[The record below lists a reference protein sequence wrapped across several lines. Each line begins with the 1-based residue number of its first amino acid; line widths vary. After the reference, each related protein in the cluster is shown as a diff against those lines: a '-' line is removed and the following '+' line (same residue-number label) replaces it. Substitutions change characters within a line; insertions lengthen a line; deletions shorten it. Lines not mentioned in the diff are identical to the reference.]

1 MKRTTSIIKKSIL
14 AAALVACA
22 TPCFAQTPAVTG
34 WGDYKF
40 FLDPGHS
47 GRENRGLWGYSEAQ
61 KVLEVAKT
69 TREYLLQYTD
79 IPEDA
84 IKMCR
89 ETEAD
94 VVSLEERSDMAN
106 AWGADFYY
114 SIHSDASSTVNT
126 TVTLFGGWRN
136 NGVEIEKTPN
146 GGKAF
151 GEILNPNL
159 TGVMRI
165 TTRGNWYDR
174 CYYDKT
180 PETHTN
186 QYPYLSVNRRTT
198 MPSILSEGG
207 YHTIASQQQLN
218 MNAQY
223 KRLEGF
229 AAFQTILKYRKLS
242 LPVQTFLCGIITNS
256 ENNVPIDGATVSV
269 EGQTYTTDTWES
281 LFKDYTLNPDMI
293 HNGFYL
299 FENLEAGKTVEVTF
313 SAPGFDPITRTATIK
328 SNLEGTSN
336 DNVTW
341 LDVQLTSN
349 APAKVSTISVE
360 DLSKVSLVEPIVI
373 TFSRNMD
380 RASVEQALSIDNEGD
395 ITYKWEN
402 DYTLTID
409 VSHLTPLQT
418 YNLTINGS
426 IAKNSQTQQPF
437 DGNGDGD
444 GGDNYVLTFTMA
456 EPDTEA
462 PRVVSTDPIADG
474 EVAFTL
480 RPVVRI
486 EFNEPIDWNEDN
498 NGDCI
503 TVTDKDGNTY
513 AGKTTHAVVADASV
527 LHFYF
532 NEDLPLDRCFLVT
545 VNEGLKDLSGNAT
558 GKYMFRFLSEYRGIV
573 SQETL
578 LALDDVSGFWAPD
591 GSGSSSG
598 LTQEANSFSAAS
610 GLAATGSGSSC
621 KLHYDFDKNSAA
633 GSWMIREYHSS
644 QNITK
649 ATNDGILTYWL
660 YGDGSNNTVSATLRV
675 RTGNKN
681 GGLKYNLKPIN
692 FRGWHLM
699 TWDLQND
706 SYEAFTGTDELA
718 ADWRFDSFIIRHQ
731 NTDND
736 PSAAPQAW
744 SGDIYFDS
752 MEFNKFDSEAVRNAK
767 IDDIT
772 IESGAVGTIDANAI
786 RVYRS
791 GNVIN
796 VAAPSAINVVD
807 VYNAAGTKVASSAPA
822 TGVAAINISDFA
834 RGLYIVNVKVGNA
847 TKSVKIVK

>member
-14 AAALVACA
+14 AVALVACA

-159 TGVMRI
+159 TGVMRS

-229 AAFQTILKYRKLS
+229 AAFQTILKYRELS

-256 ENNVPIDGATVSV
+256 ENNVPIDGATISV

-437 DGNGDGD
+437 DGNGDGE

-486 EFNEPIDWNEDN
+486 EFNEPIDWNEDT

-558 GKYMFRFLSEYRGIV
+558 GKYMFRFLS
-573 SQETL
+573 
-578 LALDDVSGFWAPD
+578 
-591 GSGSSSG
+591 
-598 LTQEANSFSAAS
+598 
-610 GLAATGSGSSC
+610 
-621 KLHYDFDKNSAA
+621 
-633 GSWMIREYHSS
+633 
-644 QNITK
+644 
-649 ATNDGILTYWL
+649 
-660 YGDGSNNTVSATLRV
+660 
-675 RTGNKN
+675 
-681 GGLKYNLKPIN
+681 
-692 FRGWHLM
+692 
-699 TWDLQND
+699 
-706 SYEAFTGTDELA
+706 
-718 ADWRFDSFIIRHQ
+718 
-731 NTDND
+731 
-736 PSAAPQAW
+736 
-744 SGDIYFDS
+744 
-752 MEFNKFDSEAVRNAK
+752 
-767 IDDIT
+767 
-772 IESGAVGTIDANAI
+772 
-786 RVYRS
+786 
-791 GNVIN
+791 
-796 VAAPSAINVVD
+796 
-807 VYNAAGTKVASSAPA
+807 
-822 TGVAAINISDFA
+822 
-834 RGLYIVNVKVGNA
+834 
-847 TKSVKIVK
+847 

>member
-14 AAALVACA
+14 AAVLVACA

-165 TTRGNWYDR
+165 TTRGNWHDR

-313 SAPGFDPITRTATIK
+313 SAPGFDPITRTVTIK

-395 ITYKWEN
+395 IT
-402 DYTLTID
+402 
-409 VSHLTPLQT
+409 
-418 YNLTINGS
+418 
-426 IAKNSQTQQPF
+426 
-437 DGNGDGD
+437 
-444 GGDNYVLTFTMA
+444 
-456 EPDTEA
+456 
-462 PRVVSTDPIADG
+462 
-474 EVAFTL
+474 
-480 RPVVRI
+480 
-486 EFNEPIDWNEDN
+486 
-498 NGDCI
+498 
-503 TVTDKDGNTY
+503 
-513 AGKTTHAVVADASV
+513 
-527 LHFYF
+527 
-532 NEDLPLDRCFLVT
+532 
-545 VNEGLKDLSGNAT
+545 
-558 GKYMFRFLSEYRGIV
+558 
-573 SQETL
+573 
-578 LALDDVSGFWAPD
+578 
-591 GSGSSSG
+591 
-598 LTQEANSFSAAS
+598 
-610 GLAATGSGSSC
+610 
-621 KLHYDFDKNSAA
+621 
-633 GSWMIREYHSS
+633 
-644 QNITK
+644 
-649 ATNDGILTYWL
+649 
-660 YGDGSNNTVSATLRV
+660 
-675 RTGNKN
+675 
-681 GGLKYNLKPIN
+681 
-692 FRGWHLM
+692 
-699 TWDLQND
+699 
-706 SYEAFTGTDELA
+706 
-718 ADWRFDSFIIRHQ
+718 
-731 NTDND
+731 
-736 PSAAPQAW
+736 
-744 SGDIYFDS
+744 
-752 MEFNKFDSEAVRNAK
+752 
-767 IDDIT
+767 
-772 IESGAVGTIDANAI
+772 
-786 RVYRS
+786 
-791 GNVIN
+791 
-796 VAAPSAINVVD
+796 
-807 VYNAAGTKVASSAPA
+807 
-822 TGVAAINISDFA
+822 
-834 RGLYIVNVKVGNA
+834 
-847 TKSVKIVK
+847 